1 MPFITREDGERFV
14 IPSYRDVI
22 TAKNNAALK
31 KEIITLS
38 QSYGEYITMQHKAGV
53 SYDVAFSPDLGYLL
67 GESIW
72 HYFKRP
78 MDMIYCEAVPNTSEA
93 IMVIVKEGGV
103 YLDGR
108 FPIDSIPE
116 ELIIFLTQKNNF
128 DIFIYGDVPIAEQP
142 ADGKFSFDAGSV
154 KSFTVLTDPVFPTL
168 PLLKTYQFQ
177 LVEATL
183 KRQGISGLPLNQ
195 AIAVAVLL
203 GAGWMLWSFIASM
216 RAPAVV
222 EQVAQV
228 NPYQGYYD
236 AMRSPAPDAEL
247 SAMVS
252 VLNDAITIP
261 GWTLTKVT
269 YTTGS
274 VTCSMLSLG
283 GTVESLMAWADA
295 RQATISI
302 ISTGVQLIL
311 PVKTTPRP
319 EPTQIYPTK
328 ETLAVILDRL
338 VKVIPG
344 NSFQMDQV
352 ATQGAYTAI
361 NTSIII
367 TSLSLSGIDLVAQQ
381 LNALP
386 FALTGASLDYA
397 NGLFSGNLTL
407 QLLGS

>member
-31 KEIITLS
+31 KEVITLS
-38 QSYGEYITMQHKAGV
+38 QSYGEYITMQHKVGV

-78 MDMIYCEAVPNTSEA
+78 MDMIYCEAVPNTTEA
-93 IMVIVKEGGV
+93 IMVIVKDGGV

-108 FPIDSIPE
+108 FPVDSIPE

-142 ADGKFSFDAGSV
+142 ADGKFSFDASSV
-154 KSFTVLTDPVFPTL
+154 KSFTALPDPVFPTL

-183 KRQGISGLPLNQ
+183 KRYGIGGVPLNQ
-195 AIAVAVLL
+195 VIAVAVLL
-203 GAGWMLWSFIASM
+203 GAGWMLWSFISSM
-216 RAPAVV
+216 LKPSVV

-236 AMRSPAPDAEL
+236 ALRSPAPDATL
-247 SAMVS
+247 SAVVS

-261 GWTLTKVT
+261 GWTITKVT
-269 YTTGS
+269 YATGS

-283 GTVESLMAWADA
+283 GTVESLMDWADA
-295 RQATISI
+295 RQAGVSI
-302 ISTGVQLIL
+302 IATGVQLIL
-311 PVKTTPRP
+311 PVKLTPRP
-319 EPTQIYPTK
+319 EAAQIYPTQ

-352 ATQGAYTAI
+352 ATQGVYTTI
-361 NTSIII
+361 NSSITI
-367 TSLSLSGIDLVAQQ
+367 TSMSLSGIDLVAQQ
-381 LNALP
+381 LNSLP
-386 FALTGASLDYA
+386 FVLTGVALDYT
-397 NGLFSGNLTL
+397 NGVFSGTLTL